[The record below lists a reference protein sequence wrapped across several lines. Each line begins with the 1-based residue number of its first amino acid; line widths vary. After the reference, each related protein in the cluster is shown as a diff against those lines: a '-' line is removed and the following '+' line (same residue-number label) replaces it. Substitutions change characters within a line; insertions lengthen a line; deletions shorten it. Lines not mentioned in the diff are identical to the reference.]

1 MRPKSPCKDCE
12 ERELRCH
19 SQCERY
25 KRYKVE
31 LRDYEKQRRENVWDE
46 YADYVY
52 VQQKKGS
59 WRGGKA
65 K

>member
-46 YADYVY
+46 YTDYVY

-59 WRGGKA
+59 RRGGKA

>member
-12 ERELRCH
+12 ARELRCH
-19 SQCERY
+19 SQCEMY
-25 KRYKVE
+25 KSYKAK

-52 VQQKKGS
+52 VQQKKGTR
-59 WRGGKA
+59 RGGKA